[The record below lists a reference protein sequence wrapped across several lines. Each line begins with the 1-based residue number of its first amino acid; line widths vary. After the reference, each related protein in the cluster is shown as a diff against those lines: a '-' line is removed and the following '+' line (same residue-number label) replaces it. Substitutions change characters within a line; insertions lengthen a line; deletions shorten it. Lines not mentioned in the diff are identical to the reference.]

1 MNILITGGA
10 GYIGSNVALLL
21 LDKGHNVTIID
32 NLISGKKE
40 IVPKKAKFINS
51 DISDIQ
57 KIPILLKDNNFDLVM
72 HFAGLV
78 KVEESFKSPEKYKL
92 YNVDKAKSFF
102 NYCLE
107 ANLDKIIFSST
118 AGVYGKSKKNKV
130 SENDKLEPSNPYAE
144 TKLEMEKYLGKLV
157 NERKVKC
164 IILRYFNVAGSDNNN
179 RSGMITKDSN
189 NLIKAVCEFALNK
202 RKEFTINGNDYET
215 KDGTAIRDFIH
226 VSDLANIH
234 LIAAKHLL
242 QYEKSNIYN
251 CGYGEGHSVL
261 DVLNELE
268 KILNKKLKY
277 KIGKRRI
284 GDIPNSVADSEKFK
298 KNFNWNPQYN
308 DLNYI
313 LETALNWE
321 KINEH

>member
-10 GYIGSNVALLL
+10 GYIGSNVAFLL
-21 LDKGHNVTIID
+21 LDKGHKVTVVD
-32 NLISGKKE
+32 SLISGKKE
-40 IVPKKAKFINS
+40 LIPKQAKFLNS
-51 DISDIQ
+51 DISDKQ
-57 KIPILLKDNNFDLVM
+57 KIQTLLKDHNFDLVM

-78 KVEESFKSPEKYKL
+78 KVEESFISPEKYKL
-92 YNVDKAKSFF
+92 YNVEKAKFFF

-118 AGVYGKSKKNKV
+118 AGVYGKSKKDKV
-130 SENDKLEPSNPYAE
+130 SEYDILEPSNPYAE
-144 TKLEMEKYLGKLV
+144 SKLEMEKYLEKLV
-157 NERKVKC
+157 NERKAKC
-164 IILRYFNVAGSDNNN
+164 IILRYFNVAGSDYKN
-179 RSGMITKDSN
+179 RSGMITENSN
-189 NLIKAVCEFALNK
+189 NLIKAACEFALKK
-202 RKEFTINGNDYET
+202 RKEFTINGNDYDT

-234 LIAAKHLL
+234 LIVAKHLQ
-242 QYEKSNIYN
+242 QYEKSDIYN

-261 DVLNELE
+261 DVLNGLE
-268 KILNKKLKY
+268 KILKKKLIY
-277 KIGKRRI
+277 KIGKRRV

-321 KINEH
+321 KNK

>member
-21 LDKGHNVTIID
+21 LDKGHEVTIVD
-32 NLISGKKE
+32 NLISGRKE
-40 IVPKKAKFINS
+40 LIPKKAKFLNS
-51 DISDIQ
+51 DISDKQ
-57 KIPILLKDNNFDLVM
+57 KIQTLLKDNNFDLVM

-102 NYCLE
+102 NYCLG
-107 ANLDKIIFSST
+107 ANLNKIIFSST

-130 SENDKLEPSNPYAE
+130 SENDILEPSNPYAE
-144 TKLEMEKYLGKLV
+144 SKLEMEIYLKKLI
-157 NERKVKC
+157 NEKKAKC
-164 IILRYFNVAGSDNNN
+164 IILRYFNVAGSDSKN
-179 RSGMITKDSN
+179 RSGIITKNSN
-189 NLIKAVCEFALNK
+189 NLIKAACEFALKK
-202 RKEFTINGNDYET
+202 REEFIVNGNDYET

-234 LIAAKHLL
+234 LIVAKHL
-242 QYEKSNIYN
+242 QQNEKSDIYN

-261 DVLNELE
+261 DVISGLE
-268 KILNKKLKY
+268 KILKKKLIY
-277 KIGKRRI
+277 KIGKRRN

-321 KINEH
+321 KNNEY